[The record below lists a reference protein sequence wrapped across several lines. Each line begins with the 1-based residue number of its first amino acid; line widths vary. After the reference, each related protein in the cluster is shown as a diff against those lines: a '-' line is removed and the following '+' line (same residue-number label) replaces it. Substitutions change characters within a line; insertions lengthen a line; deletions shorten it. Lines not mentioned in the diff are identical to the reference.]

1 MEQAT
6 GLSKEILPE
15 QEFFQTLFENSSTG
29 AALADVEGHFLSTNR
44 SLQKMLDRSDEE
56 FRHMLLQDLTDDEAA
71 PDAEPLRDLLANQSG
86 GFKIETRRRRR
97 DGTLVFLSV
106 SVSLIPSAVTK
117 PAFLVALVD
126 DVSQRKQGNE
136 TSSSRERFCEA
147 ILDNSP
153 DIMYLK
159 DLEGRFLL
167 VNKEFDR
174 CFHVT
179 QQQIASKRDS
189 EILHRTQAAAL
200 RDSRL
205 RVLQTGSPVSL
216 ELTVADGDEL
226 LLLHIREFPVRDD
239 HGNVSAI
246 GGIGSATAVEST
258 LGRSLIPTG
267 VALDREDSTVDSERQ
282 TARDFGEVI
291 GSSYGLRQVLQQ
303 VMTVARTDAAV
314 LILGETGTGKELVA
328 RAIHRL
334 SSRRDHPLV
343 RADCASIPAGLL
355 ESELFGHER
364 GAFTGAVAR
373 AIGRVEMADGGTL
386 FLDEVGDIPLELQSK
401 LLRVLQEQEIER
413 LGSGRTIHVNFRVI
427 AATSRDLACM
437 IERGQF
443 RRDLYYR
450 LNVFPIELPPLRDR
464 PEDIPLLVWHFAKK
478 YAQLMN
484 KHVETIR
491 SEDMETLV
499 RYRWPGNIREL
510 QNAIERA
517 VILSRDQVLKP
528 APLAESKN
536 VSESFSSDL
545 RTLGQAEREHILKA
559 LQNAEWVIGGP
570 EGAAAQLG
578 VRRTTLLYKMRRL
591 GISRP
596 AK

>member
-97 DGTLVFLSV
+97 DGTVVFLSV
-106 SVSLIPSAVTK
+106 SVSLIPSALTK

-189 EILHRTQAAAL
+189 ELLRPAQAAAL

-226 LLLHIREFPVRDD
+226 LLHIREFPVRDD

-246 GGIGSATAVEST
+246 GGIGSAIAVEST
-258 LGRSLIPTG
+258 LGRSLIPSG
-267 VALDREDSTVDSERQ
+267 VALDREDSAVDSERQ
-282 TARDFGEVI
+282 TERDFGEVI
-291 GSSYGLRQVLQQ
+291 GRSCGLRQVLQQ

-413 LGSGRTIHVNFRVI
+413 LGSGRTSRVNFRVI
-427 AATSRDLACM
+427 AATSRDLARM
-437 IERGQF
+437 IDG
-443 RRDLYYR
+443 D
-450 LNVFPIELPPLRDR
+450 P
-464 PEDIPLLVWHFAKK
+464 
-478 YAQLMN
+478 
-484 KHVETIR
+484 
-491 SEDMETLV
+491 V
-499 RYRWPGNIREL
+499 R
-510 QNAIERA
+510 
-517 VILSRDQVLKP
+517 
-528 APLAESKN
+528 
-536 VSESFSSDL
+536 
-545 RTLGQAEREHILKA
+545 
-559 LQNAEWVIGGP
+559 
-570 EGAAAQLG
+570 
-578 VRRTTLLYKMRRL
+578 
-591 GISRP
+591 
-596 AK
+596 